1 MSTSQY
7 RYPGPRSFT
16 KEDRLLFVGR
26 ESDIEQLENLIE
38 LKKITVVFGKSGTG
52 KSSLLNAG
60 VIPELE
66 KTQTYAVTPV
76 RFFFRGDV
84 LLPKEETGNYLVNII
99 KENFPI
105 TQPVLAEHVPFQS
118 NSLWWHFKQLQFQDK
133 NSKSYLLIIDQFEEL
148 GSYKPDQVVA
158 FLKDLNELLNYPI
171 TPEFR
176 KVLFEQ
182 LEKKTTLFNL
192 RL

>member
-66 KTQTYAVTPV
+66 KTQTFVVKPV
-76 RFFFRGDV
+76 RFFFRGD
-84 LLPKEETGNYLVNII
+84 LLLQKGETGNYLVNII
-99 KENFPI
+99 KENFAIARPG
-105 TQPVLAEHVPFQS
+105 LADYLPYQS
-118 NSLWWHFKQLQFQDK
+118 GSLWWHFKQLQFQDK

-148 GSYKPDQVVA
+148 GSYKPEQVA
-158 FLKDLNELLNYPI
+158 Y
-171 TPEFR
+171 
-176 KVLFEQ
+176 
-182 LEKKTTLFNL
+182 
-192 RL
+192 

>member
-1 MSTSQY
+1 MSNSHY

-26 ESDIEQLENLIE
+26 EMDIEQLENLIE

-66 KTQTYAVTPV
+66 NTQTYVVKPV
-76 RFFFRGDV
+76 RFFFRGD
-84 LLPKEETGNYLVNII
+84 LLFPKVETGNYLVNII

-105 TQPVLAEHVPFQS
+105 SQPGLADHLPFQS
-118 NSLWWHFKQLQFQDK
+118 
-133 NSKSYLLIIDQFEEL
+133 
-148 GSYKPDQVVA
+148 
-158 FLKDLNELLNYPI
+158 
-171 TPEFR
+171 
-176 KVLFEQ
+176 
-182 LEKKTTLFNL
+182 
-192 RL
+192 